1 MAVHLLIA
9 PGGSRNDPLAELIGV
24 FGVGAKRAAI
34 ALAENIEIRT
44 RHENGGTH
52 ELDITKQ
59 WIESD
64 DCYLPAYEGPDISER
79 TREINL
85 PYLQKPFSE
94 ADVDDLRVHIGNTYS
109 LFIRQGCTI
118 RLNGDPVSDF
128 PAH

>member
-64 DCYLPAYEGPDISER
+64 AIVIYPLTRDPTSANALGKSICPTCISH
-79 TREINL
+79 
-85 PYLQKPFSE
+85 S
-94 ADVDDLRVHIGNTYS
+94 LRLTLIICAST
-109 LFIRQGCTI
+109 
-118 RLNGDPVSDF
+118 
-128 PAH
+128 